1 MCRKTTEQNHADF
14 EIEQYELHATKYR
27 VEANSEGEA
36 VAKLLAG
43 EGEAVEQS
51 EEFIEVAD
59 NYGLPTN
66 EFPELARELE
76 KLGVLG
82 IDDDVIPSIR
92 SINKA

>member
-1 MCRKTTEQNHADF
+1 MPTF
-14 EIEQYELHATKYR
+14 EIDQYELHATKYR
-27 VEANSEGEA
+27 VKANSEGEA

-43 EGEAVEQS
+43 EGELVDQS
-51 EEFIEVAD
+51 QEFIEVAD

-82 IDDDVIPSIR
+82 IDDDVIPSIC
-92 SINKA
+92 IVYEV